1 MNFQFISMNKIS
13 PSLNNLLNSI
23 PIIIAACLFIVLS
36 FSAVFLYPRYQNLNE
51 LRRSLKISEEEVQR
65 QEDYFSNLSQIGTD
79 LEQYKEE
86 LAKISSSLPDDP
98 SLPSLFSFLQKASSQ
113 SGLVLRGIS
122 PFTISSSEEFPNI
135 KAIQFSLEVVGP
147 YSSFKNFISTLENS
161 SRIIEVENISFSSP
175 KESSLFT
182 FSLRIKVYSY

>member
-1 MNFQFISMNKIS
+1 MNKIS
-13 PSLNNLLNSI
+13 PSLNNLLNSM
-23 PIIIAACLFIVLS
+23 PIVIAACLFIVLI

-51 LRRSLKISEEEVQR
+51 LQKNLEVIKEEFQW

-113 SGLVLRGIS
+113 SGLVLMGIS
-122 PFTISSSEEFPNI
+122 PFTISSSGEFPDI
-135 KAIQFSLEVVGP
+135 KEIQFSLEVVGP
-147 YSSFKNFISTLENS
+147 YSSSKNFISTLEKS
-161 SRIIEVENISFSSP
+161 SRIIEVENISFASP
-175 KESSLFT
+175 REDNLFT
-182 FSLRIKVYSY
+182 FNLRIKVYSY